1 MESNDPFWESRDI
14 KMYIVQVLVNGILL
28 GGIYAGIGL
37 GMSLILGIVKL
48 TNLAHGEFIIMGA
61 FLSAILT
68 SALGIDPLLTLFVS
82 VPTMFFFGY
91 ALQRVLV
98 NHGMKRGAEPALLV
112 TFGISIILKDGML
125 MLFTPDARHVAT
137 SYSNSVVTIAGID
150 ISFLNIILLIVCAVF
165 IFVLR
170 TFLEK
175 TDIGRAIRATADDT
189 EAAQLSG
196 INVAHTFAIAMGIA
210 TAASAV
216 AGTCVS
222 MKWTFYPTSGGEYLL
237 IAFVVVV
244 ISGLG
249 DIRGILLAGVMFGL
263 MQVIGGASYGR
274 LISYIFL
281 IVLLVFNPREI
292 FGRMLRDKRAR
303 NLSKREVK
311 ADE

>member
-1 MESNDPFWESRDI
+1 
-14 KMYIVQVLVNGILL
+14 MYIVQVLVNGILL

-48 TNLAHGEFIIMGA
+48 TNLAHGEYIIMGA
-61 FLSAILT
+61 FLSSILT
-68 SALGIDPLLTLFVS
+68 TALGIDPLLTLFVS

-91 ALQRVLV
+91 ALQRVLI

-137 SYSNSVVTIAGID
+137 SYSNSVVTVAGID
-150 ISFLNIILLIVCAVF
+150 ISLLNIILLIVCAVF
-165 IFVLR
+165 IFVLKR
-170 TFLEK
+170 FLEK

-249 DIRGILLAGVMFGL
+249 DIRGTLLAGVMFGL

-281 IVLLVFNPREI
+281 IVILVFNPRELM
-292 FGRMLRDKRAR
+292 GRFLRDRR
-303 NLSKREVK
+303 ERSLSKREVK
-311 ADE
+311 AGE

>member
-1 MESNDPFWESRDI
+1 
-14 KMYIVQVLVNGILL
+14 MYILQVLVNGILL

-61 FLSAILT
+61 FLSAILNT
-68 SALGIDPLLTLFVS
+68 ALGIDPLLTLFVS
-82 VPTMFFFGY
+82 IPTMFFFGY
-91 ALQRVLV
+91 VLQRLLI

-137 SYSNSVVTIAGID
+137 SYSNSVVTIGGID
-150 ISFLNIILLIVCAVF
+150 ISLLNIILLIVCAAF

-210 TAASAV
+210 TATSAI

-249 DIRGILLAGVMFGL
+249 DIRGTLLAGVMFGL

-292 FGRMLRDKRAR
+292 FGRLF
-303 NLSKREVK
+303 RERRKSRVTGVK